1 MAFVLTLRDTDDLYK
16 KSQIE
21 NIKKTDLRECLNVL
35 GHNLAQQTKQVF
47 EISKL
52 KYDNVLCVVIL
63 RGGAFLFSGFL
74 THFPSSDFC
83 MAGISRDSETGTP
96 QCDYITAIESH
107 RYDCVVYL
115 DCVVASGSTIL
126 KAHEKLSSLCQ
137 FGDKVAAVICSS
149 TDGTRKLTEAGF
161 SVLGYS
167 LSEHNENGVVAPDF
181 GRMDAGEVFHKSRD

>member
-16 KSQIE
+16 KSANQ
-21 NIKKTDLRECLNVL
+21 NIKKTDLRDCLNAL
-35 GHNLAQQTKQVF
+35 GYNLAQQTKQVF

-63 RGGAFLFSGFL
+63 RGGAFLYPGFL
-74 THFPSSDFC
+74 THFTGSNFC
-83 MAGISRDSETGTP
+83 MVGISRDPEAGTP
-96 QCDYITAIESH
+96 QCDYMTSIDADQ
-107 RYDCVVYL
+107 YDCVVYL

-126 KAHEKLSSLCQ
+126 KAHEKLSSICK

-149 TDGTRKLTEAGF
+149 TDGTQKLTEAGF
-161 SVLGYS
+161 SMLGYS

-181 GRMDAGEVFHKSRD
+181 GRMDAGEVFYKSSE